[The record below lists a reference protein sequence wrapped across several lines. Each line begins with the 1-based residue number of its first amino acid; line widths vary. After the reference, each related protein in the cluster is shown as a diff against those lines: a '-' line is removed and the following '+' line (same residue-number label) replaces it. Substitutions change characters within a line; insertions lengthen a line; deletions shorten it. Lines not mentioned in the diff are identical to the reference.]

1 MTVMEGPKSAGLIA
15 RVQGIL
21 LRPTAEWD
29 VIAGEPATIPG
40 LFTGYACIL
49 AAIGPI
55 VSILW
60 GLLIASMPFMHL
72 LGGLVRMSAAAI
84 VIRGVL
90 SYFEGL
96 ITVFAIGYVVDA
108 LAPSFDAR
116 KDPIQAMKLTVYAC
130 TGGWIGGLFLLIP
143 LLGWI
148 AAIGLALYSLYLF
161 WLGLPKLMGVPDEK
175 KAGYAI
181 VVLLAAIVVG
191 VVIGLVFMAI
201 RGMFFVGSL
210 LGGGL
215 I

>member
-1 MTVMEGPKSAGLIA
+1 
-15 RVQGIL
+15 
-21 LRPTAEWD
+21 
-29 VIAGEPATIPG
+29 
-40 LFTGYACIL
+40 L

-72 LGGLVRMSAAAI
+72 LGGLVRMSATAI

-161 WLGLPKLMGVPDEK
+161 WLGLPKLMGVPEEK